1 MRTARDYQVACDEA
15 VSKCFREGKRGVAVE
30 IFTGGGKGFLIANWA
45 KKTFARRKRVLV
57 LVNRDTLVG
66 QLSESIVEQGLHPQ
80 LERGMDRASK
90 LADIVVGSIQTL
102 QGDRLK
108 TWRPDHFDL
117 VITDEAHFAAAK
129 SFKATLDYF
138 ESSYHIF
145 MSATMERHDKQGLWH
160 GVNHLAYSMPL
171 QAGINEGWLVPFEF
185 EELPVPIDISDK
197 QATKK
202 MWTQKDEDGVFDEGE
217 YLPRMFREAASRAHD
232 RHGLFFWHGRGPS
245 KEATK
250 YFNAEGIE
258 SRHIDC
264 YLSNNQIKDIK
275 AWFAQPGPKACHC
288 SDYFNYGYDNPLI
301 DLIGMMRIR
310 RSVPMMKQN
319 LGRGTRPAIRVD
331 DYATAD
337 ERRAA
342 IASSAK
348 PHCRVLDLML
358 RMGEVANKFADPT
371 ALITDDPKERDFV
384 KEAMRKEGRAVTMEE
399 LELKLKAKRHTD
411 FEKQLIKQAEDAAN
425 AARKATCKRGEPYIE
440 HILRRPH
447 NGKDASEK
455 AMWYLRKLGFN
466 RDIRL
471 SAQQAYLITDLY
483 KSRKEAQLTLV

>member
-1 MRTARDYQVACDEA
+1 MRAPRPYQLDCIKAVAGAYVRGVRGVVVELFTGAGKGFIIAA
-15 VSKCFREGKRGVAVE
+15 VSKLVRDK
-30 IFTGGGKGFLIANWA
+30 GG
-45 KKTFARRKRVLV
+45 RVLV
-57 LVNRDTLVG
+57 LVNRDNLCQ
-66 QLSESIVEQGLHPQ
+66 QLFESLCEQGMHPVM
-80 LERGMDRASK
+80 ERAEDYASR
-90 LADIVVGSIQTL
+90 LSDVVVGSIQTM
-102 QGDRLK
+102 QNERLK
-108 TWRPDHFDL
+108 SWRPEHFKL
-117 VITDEAHFAAAK
+117 VICDEVHFGASKTFNAV
-129 SFKATLDYF
+129 LDYF
-138 ESSYHIF
+138 ENAYHLGL
-145 MSATMERHDKQGLWH
+145 SATIERHDKLGLWS
-160 GVNHLAYSMPL
+160 GYKECVFSMPL
-171 QAGINEGWLVPFEF
+171 MEGINEGWLVPFEF

-264 YLSNNQIKDIK
+264 YLSNNQIKEIK

-483 KSRKEAQLTLV
+483 KSKKSAQLTLV